1 MCFLVSRLYPHPMC
15 LQVKSAFRVRSKQP
29 DPHAVPKEGAD
40 TTKDT
45 ADPAPKGKGRGRGR
59 KAKAQAAK
67 PDKAAAN
74 VGEGEKPGDG
84 VDEVPQ
90 SPTKTTTQAAEHNK
104 RKSEVSVQ
112 TPTKPSPNKQPS
124 KKRAPKPKPTGDDAD
139 KQVKDL
145 WAVQDWKC
153 LIYQQDICGLC
164 NLTFFA
170 GAAPS
175 RSWSANS

>member
-1 MCFLVSRLYPHPMC
+1 MINFLFVCTCGMCFLVSRLYPHPMC
-15 LQVKSAFRVRSKQP
+15 LQVKNAFRVRSKQP

-45 ADPAPKGKGRGRGR
+45 A
-59 KAKAQAAK
+59 
-67 PDKAAAN
+67 
-74 VGEGEKPGDG
+74 
-84 VDEVPQ
+84 
-90 SPTKTTTQAAEHNK
+90 EHNK
-104 RKSEVSVQ
+104 RKSEVSAQ

-153 LIYQQDICGLC
+153 LIYQQDTCGLC